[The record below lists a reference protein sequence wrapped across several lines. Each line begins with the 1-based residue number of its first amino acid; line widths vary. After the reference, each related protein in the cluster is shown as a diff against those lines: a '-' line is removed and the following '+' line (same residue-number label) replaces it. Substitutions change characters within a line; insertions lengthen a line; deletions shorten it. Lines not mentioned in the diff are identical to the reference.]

1 MTGPLAG
8 FTLTQD
14 PGDPY
19 VQVLAIHVA
28 GRLGYLRAEDEWV
41 DMLEPLPEVLQ
52 LAAHRLVQSGL
63 LPEFEDVAT

>member
-1 MTGPLAG
+1 MDQ
-8 FTLTQD
+8 LTVVRD
-14 PGDPY
+14 PADPY
-19 VQVLAIHVA
+19 VRVLSLHLA

-41 DMLEPLPEVLQ
+41 DMQEPLSEVLQ